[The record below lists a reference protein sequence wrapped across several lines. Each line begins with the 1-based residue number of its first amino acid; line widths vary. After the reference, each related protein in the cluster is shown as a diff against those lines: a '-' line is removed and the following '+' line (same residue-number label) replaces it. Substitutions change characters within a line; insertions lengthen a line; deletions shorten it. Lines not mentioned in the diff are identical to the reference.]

1 MFFIL
6 NELSQ
11 KLKISIGK
19 PYAKYEAL
27 PVCFMKLDSSHH
39 APSLAL
45 FQEEAHSS
53 LISCTVTHSHY
64 FYKYIKT
71 DIFSYC
77 FYYFFF

>member
-19 PYAKYEAL
+19 PCAKYEAL

>member
-27 PVCFMKLDSSHH
+27 VCFMKLDSSHH

>member
-19 PYAKYEAL
+19 PHAKYEAL

-53 LISCTVTHSHY
+53 LISCRSNENESQ
-64 FYKYIKT
+64 YKYM
-71 DIFSYC
+71 
-77 FYYFFF
+77 

>member
-27 PVCFMKLDSSHH
+27 PVCFY
-39 APSLAL
+39 
-45 FQEEAHSS
+45 EARFFT
-53 LISCTVTHSHY
+53 SCTVFGIISGG
-64 FYKYIKT
+64 
-71 DIFSYC
+71 SSQQPN
-77 FYYFFF
+77 

>member
-27 PVCFMKLDSSHH
+27 PVL
-39 APSLAL
+39 
-45 FQEEAHSS
+45 
-53 LISCTVTHSHY
+53 
-64 FYKYIKT
+64 
-71 DIFSYC
+71 
-77 FYYFFF
+77 